1 MNHRQGAE
9 VGGQAQFFAVPLVEA
24 LENRLLMNAAP
35 VFIDGGPEGFW
46 LPNNGMGTTIGING
60 FDADGDALTITA
72 TSDNPNVQIIY
83 GADTNRYA
91 RLHFTQADGVTPI
104 GDIVVQLFDDR
115 ALQAVSR
122 FVTLATNHVN
132 DDKTLDPNGTAF
144 YTNVDV
150 HRVISDFMIQT
161 GDAAEGDGT
170 GGSPLGDFDD
180 AFDQYLSFQGI
191 GVLAMANS
199 GPDTNDSQFFI
210 TTGPAT
216 WLDQVHVIFG
226 QVVDGWD
233 TLETLNNVH
242 TNSNDRPDEEPNNPP
257 KMQSIDIF
265 TSDSY
270 GTITVRTTDN
280 FTGDAHVTVTLDD
293 GQGNQTS
300 RVYDVRVLPKA
311 STDDLEVAA
320 GVQESKE
327 VFDNL
332 AGMDVT
338 LNAYTDLNGATVS
351 IDPDTHELL
360 VKAPANYTGVFRVQ
374 VSGTAVGPDTLSLS
388 QVFYFHSQPATGMA
402 YDGRL
407 RPVDAGGS
415 IVSSAVV
422 GKTMYVAGGTD
433 GLLIYD
439 MTDPA
444 APVLKGQV
452 GDFYAQS
459 VAVSGNT
466 AYVIELWTGLD
477 QARHGSLLSFD
488 VSDPT
493 NIELLDDVDLVSSW
507 PSMVKIRGNYAYV
520 AEGATDD
527 ANLQAGITI
536 VDIRKVDDMVSM
548 GTVTKP
554 TPDVSFNFVT
564 DIEFSGKYMWV
575 TDYAGFV
582 IVMDISRPTLPI
594 TINGFGTATSPMSME
609 VVGKNL
615 FVVFAQAYDAQ
626 GQPDLTKFQG
636 LQAYNIGNVRAI
648 SNLGNL
654 SISNPWSLAIADGV
668 AAVGGQDGYAFVDVS
683 NPANLSGLYKYSSTV
698 YSTNE
703 AMLASY
709 PSVIGNDFILP
720 LGGYEPQQDQP
731 RVEFGAALV
740 RGPKVITNGST
751 SFTDD
756 AGHAVSV
763 SISSGTAAIYASGP
777 YTDGIDRIEVANS
790 TAASTLSISSRG
802 GATTVGGIKVLKSLK
817 AISAGAADLIG
828 DLVVQGTLGSATF
841 NNIGGDEQNQI
852 TINAAA
858 DASPDMASALSL
870 KAKQVHDVDLT
881 TPLSIKSI
889 SVGSWSDTLGN
900 ADLITAKSIGTL
912 TSSGDFL
919 SNVELSGAEKTLG
932 SAKVAGSTANH
943 AWSLDGDAGAISIL
957 GDVTGWQLGGLS
969 EGLNNAASLTLGDVG
984 GASVLADGAIGKI
997 TAKRWLDGSIE
1008 ANSLGG
1014 LSITGNKK
1022 LYDGDFN
1029 VPLTLNG
1036 ESLAA
1041 GQLALGK
1048 VSIAGSLTDT
1058 WTVTGNSG
1066 AISAKSIDSNWDA
1079 TITGNLAGLS
1089 VSTDAGGSLTAGS
1102 IKSISVKGKYSDGV
1116 LTLTN
1121 DADVAYPSIM
1131 ALGGLTVGGA
1141 MENVVV
1147 NSDGNIGAI
1156 TVQSLLNS
1164 TIYAS
1169 VIDTSSLPDD
1179 SADFVAD
1186 EDLLASIKSLTV
1198 KGIAG
1203 QASYVNSKVAAWTI
1217 GTVSLKLVS
1226 GDVPFGLAAHQITS
1240 FSQLQSNVPYRWSA
1254 KTGGWP
1260 VIDDLGGVYQ
1270 VNAV

>member
-9 VGGQAQFFAVPLVEA
+9 VGGESQSSVIPLVEA

-35 VFIDGGPEGFW
+35 VFVDGGPDGFW
-46 LPNNGMGTTIGING
+46 LPNNGTGTTIGING

-72 TSDNPNVQIIY
+72 TSDNPNVQFIC

-91 RLHFTQADGVTPI
+91 RIHFTQADGVTPI

-132 DDKTLDPNGTAF
+132 ADKTLDPNGVPF

-161 GDAAEGDGT
+161 GDAAKGDGT

-180 AFDQYLSFQGI
+180 AFDPYLGFQGI

-242 TNSNDRPDEEPNNPP
+242 TNATTNRPDQAPNNPP
-257 KMQSIDIF
+257 KMQSIDVF

-270 GTITVRTTDN
+270 GTVTMRTADN

-300 RVYDVRVLPKA
+300 KVYDVRVVPKT
-311 STDDLEVAA
+311 STADMGVTA

-332 AGMDVT
+332 AGMNVT

-351 IDPDTHELL
+351 IDPVTKQLR
-360 VKAPANYTGVFRVQ
+360 VKTPANYTGVFRVQ

-388 QVFYFHSQPATGMA
+388 QVFYFHSQPTGGMA

-407 RPVDAGGS
+407 RPVDVGGS
-415 IVSSAVV
+415 IVSSTVV

-439 MTDPA
+439 MTDPE

-452 GDFYAQS
+452 GDIYAQS

-466 AYVIELWTGLD
+466 AYVIELWTGVD
-477 QARHGSLLSFD
+477 QADHGSLLSFD
-488 VSDPT
+488 ISDPT
-493 NIELLDDVDLVSSW
+493 DIKLLDDVNLVSSW
-507 PSMVKIRGNYAYV
+507 PTMVKIRGNYAYV
-520 AEGATDD
+520 AEGDTA
-527 ANLQAGITI
+527 AVNPQAGVTVVNISSP
-536 VDIRKVDDMVSM
+536 DDMAFIGMISNF
-548 GTVTKP
+548 
-554 TPDVSFNFVT
+554 SFIT

-575 TDYAGFV
+575 SDMTGLIV
-582 IVMDISRPTLPI
+582 VMDISRPTLPI
-594 TINGFGTATSPMSME
+594 IINWFRTATSTMSME
-609 VVGKNL
+609 IVGKNL
-615 FVVFAQAYDAQ
+615 FVVLAQ
-626 GQPDLTKFQG
+626 GYDDQKQPDLTKFQG
-636 LQAYNIGNVRAI
+636 LQAYSIGNVRAI
-648 SNLGNL
+648 LPLGNI
-654 SISNPWSLAIADGV
+654 SISNPWSLAITDGV
-668 AAVGGQDGYAFVDVS
+668 AAVGSEDGYAFVDVS
-683 NPANLSGLYKYSSTV
+683 NPANLNGLYKYSSTV
-698 YSTNE
+698 YSTND
-703 AMLASY
+703 LLLKSY

-720 LGGYEPQQDQP
+720 MGGYVSQGNATH
-731 RVEFGAALV
+731 FGAALI
-740 RGPKVITNGST
+740 RSPKLITNGSI

-756 AGHAVSV
+756 AGHPVTV
-763 SISSGTAAIYASGP
+763 SISGGTAAIYASGP
-777 YTDGIDRIEVANS
+777 YGDGIERMEIANS
-790 TAASTLSISSRG
+790 TGASTLSVSSRG
-802 GATTVGGIKVLKSLK
+802 GATSIGSIKVLKSLK
-817 AISAGAADLIG
+817 AISAGTADLIG

-919 SNVELSGAEKTLG
+919 SNVELSGADKTLG
-932 SAKVAGSTANH
+932 TAKVAGSTANH

-969 EGLNNAASLTLGDVG
+969 EGLNNVASLTLGDVG

-1131 ALGGLTVGGA
+1131 ALGSLTVGGA

-1270 VNAV
+1270 VNAVQL